1 MNRQDIANAL
11 RDMGLKNGDTVMLH
25 SSMLSIGNVD
35 GGADAVVDAFLDTV
49 GPQGTLMVPV
59 FGPLGILTEII
70 RKRPEAVISPCSKG
84 TVAAIGANAKAL
96 CEGHGAGKS
105 VHGDYSPYTKL
116 AELDGI
122 ICLLGVDQDRNTT
135 LHSLEALLELPY
147 LSDTTGVYTTPE
159 GVTEEK
165 TWKYY
170 PGPHRDF
177 IGFERFLRAENAIT
191 VHRLGNAQVRL
202 FKAKDLF
209 AIGLRLG
216 RQNPAFA
223 LCDNPACEA
232 CVKQRAA
239 ISRDRFQQEAFRI
252 AASARLAGK
261 YIPEII
267 DNLKAAGVDA
277 VELDYLQG
285 KACARMSAERLTA
298 AVQELAVAG
307 IAVSALRL
315 QHIPEATEPLLKLA
329 VAAGIDR
336 VIMPLYPSCADAVAL
351 AQQNGIRLVFANHGQ
366 TSLLAARDFAAL
378 NMTPTR
384 SFCFS
389 ATAFVKAG
397 EMPFLQSYR
406 IGRFIKTIEQLDIAD
421 MTWTEEPTRLACGN
435 AEIKELISILRC
447 HNFSGWFSL
456 GGGARF
462 PGTLKDAAD
471 DLFKLID
478 TM

>member
-1 MNRQDIANAL
+1 M
-11 RDMGLKNGDTVMLH
+11 
-25 SSMLSIGNVD
+25 
-35 GGADAVVDAFLDTV
+35 
-49 GPQGTLMVPV
+49 
-59 FGPLGILTEII
+59 
-70 RKRPEAVISPCSKG
+70 
-84 TVAAIGANAKAL
+84 
-96 CEGHGAGKS
+96 
-105 VHGDYSPYTKL
+105 
-116 AELDGI
+116 
-122 ICLLGVDQDRNTT
+122 
-135 LHSLEALLELPY
+135 
-147 LSDTTGVYTTPE
+147 
-159 GVTEEK
+159 
-165 TWKYY
+165 
-170 PGPHRDF
+170 
-177 IGFERFLRAENAIT
+177 
-191 VHRLGNAQVRL
+191 
-202 FKAKDLF
+202 
-209 AIGLRLG
+209 
-216 RQNPAFA
+216 
-223 LCDNPACEA
+223 
-232 CVKQRAA
+232 
-239 ISRDRFQQEAFRI
+239 
-252 AASARLAGK
+252 
-261 YIPEII
+261 
-267 DNLKAAGVDA
+267 
-277 VELDYLQG
+277 
-285 KACARMSAERLTA
+285 TA
-298 AVQELAVAG
+298 AVKSWLSLAL
-307 IAVSALRL
+307 AVSALRL

-329 VAAGIDR
+329 VAISIDR